1 LIAYRSFDTMLEMVV
16 LVLAVVGVWPLAP
29 NRYWGAPLEHPRAGS
44 AAGMHADFPRAIVAA
59 AWNPRW
65 RSHLLGRA
73 DEPGGAVEGG
83 AILAAMWMITMKAKL
98 TEALCGDAG
107 PGSSAQYWGAWP
119 LRPNPQPLRKI
130 LAFNLIGTFFC
141 CSASTGDGY
150 HGHCRRLLGE
160 RHRDHVWC

>member
-1 LIAYRSFDTMLEMVV
+1 VLLLPDPASTLVPEAAQNLTETGLGNPITAVLIAYRSFDTMLEMVV

-98 TEALCGDAG
+98 TEA
-107 PGSSAQYWGAWP
+107 P
-119 LRPNPQPLRKI
+119 
-130 LAFNLIGTFFC
+130 
-141 CSASTGDGY
+141 
-150 HGHCRRLLGE
+150 
-160 RHRDHVWC
+160 